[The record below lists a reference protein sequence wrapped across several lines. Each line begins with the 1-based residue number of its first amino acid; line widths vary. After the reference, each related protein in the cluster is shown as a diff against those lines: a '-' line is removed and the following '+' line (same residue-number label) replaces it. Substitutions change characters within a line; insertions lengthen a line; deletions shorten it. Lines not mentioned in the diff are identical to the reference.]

1 MLEKETRSALDVL
14 EVRKQEEGSSVVVE
28 GYSLLF
34 DSWSEDLGGFKEV
47 VNRNALKNTNMSDV
61 RALFNH
67 NADHVLARTSA
78 ETLKLDIDD
87 KGLKFRFKT
96 PDTSYGRDLA
106 ENLRN
111 GNVNQ
116 CSFGFRIADEGDSFE
131 YDSKEGIYK
140 RSLNNIAEI
149 ADVSIVTYPAYSET
163 SVAPAL
169 RSIENIKKEEVD
181 AQKQKELEQRKRK
194 LKLELEL
201 S

>member
-1 MLEKETRSALDVL
+1 MLEKETRSAFDAL
-14 EVRKQEEGSSVVVE
+14 EVRKSEEESGVIVE

-47 VNRNALKNTNMSDV
+47 VTRDSLRNTNMSDV

-67 NADHVLARTSA
+67 NVDNVLARSSA
-78 ETLKLDIDD
+78 GTLDLNVDD

-96 PDTSYGRDLA
+96 PNTSYGRDLA
-106 ENLRN
+106 ENLKN

-116 CSFGFRIADEGDSFE
+116 CSFGFRVADNGDSFE
-131 YDSKEGIYK
+131 YDKQENIYK
-140 RSLNNIAEI
+140 RSLNDISEI
-149 ADVSIVTYPAYSET
+149 SDVSIVTYPAYSET

-169 RSIENIKKEEVD
+169 RSIDKIEEEKITLEKRNLE
-181 AQKQKELEQRKRK
+181 KQK

-201 S
+201 L

>member
-1 MLEKETRSALDVL
+1 MLEKETRSALDTL
-14 EVRKQEEGSSVVVE
+14 EVKKQEEGEGIIVE

-47 VNRNALKNTNMSDV
+47 VTRDSLRNTNMSDV

-67 NADHVLARTSA
+67 NADNVLARTSA
-78 ETLKLDIDD
+78 GTLDLDVDD

-96 PDTSYGRDLA
+96 PNTSYGRDLA
-106 ENLRN
+106 ENLKN

-116 CSFGFRIADEGDSFE
+116 CSFGFRVADNGDSFE
-131 YDSKEGIYK
+131 YDKQENIYK
-140 RSLNNIAEI
+140 RSLNDISEI
-149 ADVSIVTYPAYSET
+149 SDVSIVTYPAYSET

-169 RSIENIKKEEVD
+169 RSIDKIEEEKI
-181 AQKQKELEQRKRK
+181 ALEKRNLEKQK

-201 S
+201 L